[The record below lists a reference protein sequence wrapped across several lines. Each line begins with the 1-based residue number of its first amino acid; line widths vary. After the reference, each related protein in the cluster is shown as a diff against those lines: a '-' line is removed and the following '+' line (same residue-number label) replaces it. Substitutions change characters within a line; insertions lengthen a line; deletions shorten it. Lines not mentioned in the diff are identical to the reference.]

1 MGQRSHLVLGYQTGS
16 RHQGDIENNR
26 ISRYFS
32 WNWGHFMIQRAAQ
45 AARFAAVGEGDK
57 YYDYKATS
65 SALGLTAMFCVN
77 QVTGDVQ
84 GMGKHDDESAY
95 AIADTD
101 NNNGAFLMDVDL
113 DGNWT
118 FGFLVG
124 SEDGGDLK
132 TVVSAADYIANF
144 SVDHLDEEERELHD
158 KALAELT
165 EYEANGHAMTQET
178 ADRLAVPLDTT
189 PKNETVIAF
198 K

>member
-45 AARFAAVGEGDK
+45 AVRFAAVGEGDDH
-57 YYDYKATS
+57 YPYHAGTA
-65 SALGLTAMFCVN
+65 ALGLTAMFCVN

-84 GMGKHDDESAY
+84 GMGKHDDESSY

-101 NNNGAFLMDVDL
+101 NNDGAFLMDVDL

-118 FGFLVG
+118 FGFLA
-124 SEDGGDLK
+124 GGRLD
-132 TVVSAADYIANF
+132 TVISAAEYMADY

-165 EYEANGHAMTQET
+165 EYESNGHAMTQET